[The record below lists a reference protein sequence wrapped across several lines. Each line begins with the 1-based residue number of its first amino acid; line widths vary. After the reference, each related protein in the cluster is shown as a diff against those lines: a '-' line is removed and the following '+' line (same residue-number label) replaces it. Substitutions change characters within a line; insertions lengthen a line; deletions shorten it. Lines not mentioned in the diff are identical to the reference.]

1 MMNNIKK
8 IMSGIGILILLY
20 LLFSQYENV
29 NSLLNTIFGGAVNGI
44 RILQKG
50 A

>member
-1 MMNNIKK
+1 MNNIKK

-20 LLFSQYENV
+20 LLFSQYQSV
-29 NSLLNTIFGGAVNGI
+29 NSLINIIFGGAINGI
-44 RILQKG
+44 KILQKG